1 MQDANS
7 PEANK
12 TSPQS
17 QSQGQAGPI
26 PQAPETDA
34 GAQQVIVIGAGI
46 SGLAS
51 AWFLQQQG
59 YEVLVLEASACVGGN
74 LQTVQ
79 HKGCQFERGPN
90 SFINNRQAM
99 ADLIKGA
106 GLETQLQLAN
116 ADAHRR
122 FIGKHGELV
131 ALPTSP
137 KEGITTK
144 VLSWPGK
151 LRVAWEPFVG
161 KGCKEESI
169 AEFVQ
174 RRLGKEMF
182 DWLIDPFVSGVF
194 AGDPHKLSVQAA
206 VPRLYAL
213 EKNHGSLIRGA
224 IAKMRAARQ
233 SADSTAEK
241 KLDGA
246 MMTFKGGLNQLMK
259 SLAGQLLNPVQTNT
273 QVESVS
279 YSQENGYLVRSGD
292 AIWQAEKV
300 VMAVPAKQVA
310 RLIED
315 LPTPNE
321 ALLQRAQEHLR
332 GIHYPPVAT
341 VSMAFNKHQIKH
353 PLNGFGA
360 LLPSKEQKQILGALF
375 PSSIFTGRAP
385 AGQHLVTVFVGGG
398 RADSQRH
405 QGQPSVMQLSE
416 AERLGVVLQE
426 LDAYVGISGQ
436 PLWSQESYWPAAIP
450 QYELGHL
457 RKVADVDAALE
468 HLPGLYL
475 RSNWRD
481 GVALG
486 DCVEHAQK
494 LALHLVADDAGD
506 GLYA

>member
-1 MQDANS
+1 MQDA
-7 PEANK
+7 
-12 TSPQS
+12 TSETDSS
-17 QSQGQAGPI
+17 QSSGQAGPI
-26 PQAPETDA
+26 PQAPETEI
-34 GAQQVIVIGAGI
+34 GAQQVVVIGAGI
-46 SGLAS
+46 SGLTS

-79 HKGCQFERGPN
+79 RDGCQFERGPN
-90 SFINNRQAM
+90 SFMNNRQAM

-106 GLETQLQLAN
+106 GLESELLLAN

-122 FIGKHGELV
+122 FIGKHGELM

-137 KEGITTK
+137 IEGITTK

-161 KGCKEESI
+161 KGTKEESI

-182 DWLIDPFVSGVF
+182 DWLIDPFISGVF

-224 IAKMRAARQ
+224 IAKMRASRQ
-233 SADSTAEK
+233 LADSAPEK

-246 MMTFKGGLNQLMK
+246 MMTFKGGLNQLMT

-279 YSQENGYLVRSGD
+279 YSQEHGYLIRSGD

-315 LPTPNE
+315 LPTPDE
-321 ALLQRAQEHLR
+321 TLLQRAQQHLR
-332 GIHYPPVAT
+332 GIHYPPLAT
-341 VSMAFNKHQIKH
+341 VSMAFNKQQVEH

-360 LLPSKEQKQILGALF
+360 LLPSKEQKQMLGALF

-385 AGQHLVTVFVGGG
+385 ADQHVVTVFVCGG
-398 RADSQRH
+398 RADSQR
-405 QGQPSVMQLSE
+405 QAGKPGVMQLSE
-416 AERLGVVLQE
+416 AERLAVVMQE
-426 LDAYVGISGQ
+426 LDGYVGITGQ
-436 PLWSQESYWPAAIP
+436 PLWSEESYWPAAIP
-450 QYELGHL
+450 QYELGHVQ
-457 RKVADVDAALE
+457 KVAEIDAALD

-486 DCVEHAQK
+486 DCVENAQK
-494 LALHLVADDAGD
+494 LAQRVAADDSGE

>member
-7 PEANK
+7 SEIDKAS
-12 TSPQS
+12 TESP
-17 QSQGQAGPI
+17 SQGQAGPI
-26 PQAPETDA
+26 PQAPETET
-34 GAQQVIVIGAGI
+34 GAQQVVVIGAGI
-46 SGLAS
+46 SGLTS

-79 HKGCQFERGPN
+79 REGCQFERGPN
-90 SFINNRQAM
+90 SFMNNRQAM

-106 GLETQLQLAN
+106 GLESELLLAN

-122 FIGKHGELV
+122 FIGKHGELM

-151 LRVAWEPFVG
+151 LHVAWEPFVG
-161 KGCKEESI
+161 KGTKEESI

-174 RRLGKEMF
+174 RRLGREMF
-182 DWLIDPFVSGVF
+182 DWLIDPFISGVF

-224 IAKMRAARQ
+224 IAKMRTSRQ
-233 SADSTAEK
+233 DK
-241 KLDGA
+241 GPKLDGA
-246 MMTFKGGLNQLMK
+246 MMTFKGGLHQLMT
-259 SLAGQLLNPVQTNT
+259 SLAEQLLNPVQTNT

-279 YSQENGYLVRSGD
+279 YSQTHGYLIRSGD

-315 LPTPNE
+315 LPTQNE
-321 ALLQRAQEHLR
+321 AMLQQAQQHLR
-332 GIHYPPVAT
+332 NIHYPPVAT
-341 VSMAFNKHQIKH
+341 VSMAFNKEQIKH

-360 LLPSKEQKQILGALF
+360 LLPSKENKQILGALF
-375 PSSIFTGRAP
+375 PSSIFTDRAP
-385 AGQHLVTVFVGGG
+385 ADQHVVTVFVGGG
-398 RADSQRH
+398 RADSQRQ
-405 QGQPSVMQLSE
+405 QGKPGVMQLSE
-416 AERLGVVLQE
+416 AERLGVVMQE
-426 LDAYVGISGQ
+426 LDGYVGITGQ
-436 PLWSQESYWPAAIP
+436 PLWSEESYWPAAIP
-450 QYELGHL
+450 QYELGHVQ
-457 RKVADVDAALE
+457 RVADIDAALE

-486 DCVEHAQK
+486 DCVENAQK
-494 LALHLVADDAGD
+494 LAQRVVADDSGE

>member
-7 PEANK
+7 SEIDKA
-12 TSPQS
+12 TSEPQS
-17 QSQGQAGPI
+17 VGQAGPI
-26 PQAPETDA
+26 PQAPETDS

-46 SGLAS
+46 SGLTS

-59 YEVLVLEASACVGGN
+59 YEVLVLEASACLGGN
-74 LQTVQ
+74 LQTVR
-79 HKGCQFERGPN
+79 HNDCQFERGPN
-90 SFINNRQAM
+90 SFMNNRQAM
-99 ADLIKGA
+99 ADLIKGT
-106 GLETQLQLAN
+106 GLESELLLAN

-131 ALPTSP
+131 ALPTNV
-137 KEGITTK
+137 KEGITSK

-161 KGCKEESI
+161 KASKEESI

-182 DWLIDPFVSGVF
+182 DWLIDPFISGVF
-194 AGDPHKLSVQAA
+194 AGDPNKLSVQAA

-224 IAKMRAARQ
+224 IAKMRASRQ
-233 SADSTAEK
+233 QVESAQK
-241 KLDGA
+241 PKLDGA
-246 MMTFKGGLNQLMK
+246 MMTFKGGLNQLMT
-259 SLAGQLLNPVQTNT
+259 SLAGQLVNPVQTNT
-273 QVESVS
+273 QVEGVS
-279 YSQENGYLVRSGD
+279 YSQEHGYLVRSGD

-321 ALLQRAQEHLR
+321 ALLQRAQEHLWA
-332 GIHYPPVAT
+332 IHYPPVAT
-341 VSMAFNKHQIKH
+341 VSMAFNKDQIKH

-360 LLPSKEQKQILGALF
+360 LLPSREKKQILGALF

-385 AGQHLVTVFVGGG
+385 SDQHMVTVFVGGG
-398 RADSQRH
+398 RADKQRQ
-405 QGQPSVMQLSE
+405 QGQQGIMQLSE
-416 AERLGVVLQE
+416 AERLAIVVHE
-426 LDAYVGISGQ
+426 LDAYIGITGQ
-436 PLWSQESYWPAAIP
+436 PLWSEESYWPAAIP
-450 QYELGHL
+450 QYELGHVQ
-457 RKVADVDAALE
+457 KVADVDAALA

-486 DCVEHAQK
+486 DCVENAQK
-494 LALHLVADDAGD
+494 LAQRVAADDLGE